1 MPAAEPLRAPEADE
15 AQLIPFPRQES
26 SEEQPI
32 DPRRVHWDVC
42 LAGAINQ
49 EAIRVG
55 SAQGERL
62 TTAETEAVITDAKES
77 IRMLLNAGAPV
88 THRDLQSVAKV
99 FVLQA
104 EADKRNRHPS
114 D

>member
-1 MPAAEPLRAPEADE
+1 MPAAESLRMP
-15 AQLIPFPRQES
+15 
-26 SEEQPI
+26 EEQPI
-32 DPRRVHWDVC
+32 DRRRVHWDVC
-42 LAGAINQ
+42 LAGAINL

-55 SAQGERL
+55 SVQGERL